1 MTNKTQSNDE
11 MVQAAW
17 DFWDAYWP
25 RHRGQMVS
33 IGDCLVA
40 FAATQTEPLRKELQY
55 ALDDLSMFDN
65 ACPYCA
71 DSDIGPP
78 LRCSEHSEPEW
89 HHFLDPGDG
98 LPSPCKNGH
107 LFEAVFQEAAEPLKA
122 EVERL
127 RAALQ
132 TIADEGEFE
141 ADESHDWLV
150 EHFHNR
156 LVRLA
161 KAALA
166 ERREQ
171 TEQSDGGE

>member
-11 MVQAAW
+11 MVQAARE
-17 DFWDAYWP
+17 FVEEELQIA
-25 RHRGQMVS
+25 
-33 IGDCLVA
+33 GDGRKARRLVMEFEGNQIDGTGWGFAVIADKFAA

-107 LFEAVFQEAAEPLKA
+107 LFEAVFQEAAEPLK
-122 EVERL
+122 EIG
-127 RAALQ
+127 RA
-132 TIADEGEFE
+132 
-141 ADESHDWLV
+141 HV
-150 EHFHNR
+150 
-156 LVRLA
+156 
-161 KAALA
+161 
-166 ERREQ
+166 
-171 TEQSDGGE
+171 